1 LKGQDCIDPILRS
14 HQELELPVPAEF
26 SKIEYT
32 HKLLWIPPVLP
43 VDEIDNGQVEEF
55 EISPVP
61 EQFEKSWNP
70 SGYIKRLPT
79 IDLA

>member
-1 LKGQDCIDPILRS
+1 MKGQDCIDPILRS